1 MAPFCLDLLQGPDF
15 CAIRKLCRF
24 SGDYPSGKGFCCFL
38 SLCHIHGFR
47 GRSIV
52 NCAINYG
59 WVFHAEDC
67 KKTHVAV
74 KYLFVWGGSIILNT
88 LGHFCTDRVA
98 YGHDMVN
105 GLSGYYID
113 NVFILSKIIVAV
125 LVAFFLELP
134 SATFFSFIVIT
145 NIKGFLKHYLENK
158 KDEYEYRDWLQQVI
172 YKIINPV
179 VHGMIRIG
187 ITPNFITT
195 TGLVLNIVAAA
206 LFVYAGVYKSGEL
219 AYGSWGAVLC
229 SLPGCLT

>member
-38 SLCHIHGFR
+38 SLCHIHGFLV
-47 GRSIV
+47 GGIV

-88 LGHFCTDRVA
+88 WGTFALTEWLTGMTW
-98 YGHDMVN
+98 VN
-105 GLSGYYID
+105 GLLGYYID

-125 LVAFFLELP
+125 LVAFFWNYHLQR
-134 SATFFSFIVIT
+134 FFVYRNH
-145 NIKGFLKHYLENK
+145 NIKGF
-158 KDEYEYRDWLQQVI
+158 
-172 YKIINPV
+172 
-179 VHGMIRIG
+179 
-187 ITPNFITT
+187 
-195 TGLVLNIVAAA
+195 
-206 LFVYAGVYKSGEL
+206 
-219 AYGSWGAVLC
+219 
-229 SLPGCLT
+229 